1 MSSAIEM
8 TKSDN
13 IHIDINENKWDT
25 SSDILKNGFHEYH
38 EALKKITPEL
48 PAMDLVM
55 NNYSY
60 SINVS
65 EDGRHNEPV
74 NLIQTAY
81 NVGKLLTFQ
90 SKTHK
95 KIILNNL
102 NLTFPAGSTTIVFI
116 STPNHILYRF

>member
-1 MSSAIEM
+1 MTTTVEM
-8 TKSDN
+8 TN
-13 IHIDINENKWDT
+13 IDDVHVTIKEDKWNTTD
-25 SSDILKNGFHEYH
+25 DILNNGFHEYH

-48 PAMDLVM
+48 PAMDLIIS
-55 NNYSY
+55 NFSY
-60 SINVS
+60 FVNVP
-65 EDGRHNEPV
+65 EKEKHNEPV

-81 NVGKLLTFQ
+81 NVGKFFTFQ

-95 KIILNNL
+95 KMILNNL